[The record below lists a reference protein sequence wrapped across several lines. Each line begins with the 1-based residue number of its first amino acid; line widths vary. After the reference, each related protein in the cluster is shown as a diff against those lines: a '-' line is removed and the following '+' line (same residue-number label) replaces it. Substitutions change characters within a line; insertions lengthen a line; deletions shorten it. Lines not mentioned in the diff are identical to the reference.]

1 MAKKSK
7 IAKNQQRERLAAKY
21 AGRRKE
27 LRARSVDPSLELEER
42 MEARA
47 ALAMLPRNSAENR
60 LRNRCLITGRPRG
73 YYRRLGISRVMV
85 RDLAHAGVLPG
96 MTKSSW

>member
-21 AGRRKE
+21 AERRKG